1 VPEVSATI
9 GNAKELGKLIYTDYL
24 YAFEIAAMLL
34 LVGMIAAVALTMR
47 KRKDSKYFA
56 PGDAVK
62 VKSGDRLRVVK
73 MKADSTRANGDS
85 TAAPAADQ
93 K

>member
-1 VPEVSATI
+1 
-9 GNAKELGKLIYTDYL
+9 
-24 YAFEIAAMLL
+24 
-34 LVGMIAAVALTMR
+34 VALTMR